1 MDFGLSEE
9 QELLQET
16 VRGFVKGEC
25 PVTKLREIYDAGGFE
40 PALWKG
46 LAELG
51 CAGLALPEA
60 HGGAGLELLECALVA
75 EALGGGAF
83 PSPFLG
89 HTLAGLA
96 IALGGTD
103 AQKAR
108 WLPALASGEA
118 IGTVAFGERGDRWLP
133 GEWTA
138 ELAGGRLSGAKAFV
152 PHAERAAVFV
162 VGTAGGGLA
171 LVEGGASGVR
181 CEAIDALDRSQGV
194 AGLHL
199 AGASADAL
207 PGGRAAAERVV
218 DAGLVLLAADAFGA
232 AWRMIELTRD
242 YVSVR
247 KQFGAPLAQFQAVKH
262 QLANLVTD
270 TEPCRGLWW
279 FAAHAWDHRREESQ
293 KAAAIAKA
301 HGTDVAM
308 DVGRGAFELH
318 GGIGFTWEC
327 DLQFWYKRAVFDR
340 HFLGTPDVHHDRN
353 ADLGGW

>member
-9 QELLQET
+9 QELLQDT

-25 PVTKLREIYDAGGFE
+25 PVTRLREVYDAGGFE

-51 CAGLALPEA
+51 CAGLALPDE
-60 HGGAGLELLECALVA
+60 HGGAGLDLLECALVA
-75 EALGGGAF
+75 EALGAGAF

-96 IALGGTD
+96 IAHGGSD
-103 AQKAR
+103 AQRAR

-133 GEWTA
+133 GDWTA
-138 ELAGGRLSGAKAFV
+138 KVAGGRVSGAKAFV
-152 PHAERAAVFV
+152 PHVERAALIV

-171 LVEGGASGVR
+171 LVEGGAPGVR
-181 CEAIDALDRSQGV
+181 CAAIDAFDRSSGV
-194 AGLHL
+194 AMLEL
-199 AGASADAL
+199 DGAAADPL
-207 PGGRAAAERVV
+207 PGARAAAERVV

-262 QLANLVTD
+262 QLANLVT
-270 TEPCRGLWW
+270 
-279 FAAHAWDHRREESQ
+279 
-293 KAAAIAKA
+293 
-301 HGTDVAM
+301 
-308 DVGRGAFELH
+308 
-318 GGIGFTWEC
+318 
-327 DLQFWYKRAVFDR
+327 
-340 HFLGTPDVHHDRN
+340 
-353 ADLGGW
+353 